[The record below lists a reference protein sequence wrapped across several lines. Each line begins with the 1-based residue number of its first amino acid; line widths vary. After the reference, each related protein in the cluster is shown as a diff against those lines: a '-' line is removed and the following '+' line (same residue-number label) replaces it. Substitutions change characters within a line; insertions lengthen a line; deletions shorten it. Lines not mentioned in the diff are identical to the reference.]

1 MLKNYPSKMRNRL
14 RRKRRVRKKVHGT
27 SERPR
32 LSVFRSGKNIYAQ
45 IIDDTQ
51 GRTLVSASSLVKEI
65 RENPA
70 GGSSDG
76 PSGGGETYGI
86 PKAVGLLLA
95 KRAMEKGVTQV
106 CFDRGSYLYHG
117 RVKALAEACR
127 EGGLVF

>member
-1 MLKNYPSKMRNRL
+1 MLKKYPSKIENRL
-14 RRKRRVRKKVHGT
+14 RRKRRVRKKIEGT

-65 RENPA
+65 RENLP
-70 GGSSDG
+70 GGDQK
-76 PSGGGETYGI
+76 YGV

-106 CFDRGSYLYHG
+106 CFDRGAYLYHG

>member
-1 MLKNYPSKMRNRL
+1 MLRNYPRKTRNRL
-14 RRKRRVRKKVHGT
+14 RRKRRVRKKINGT
-27 SERPR
+27 PERPR

-65 RENPA
+65 RDIPGGGSA
-70 GGSSDG
+70 GGDEAG
-76 PSGGGETYGI
+76 GI

-106 CFDRGSYLYHG
+106 RFDRGAYLYHG

>member
-1 MLKNYPSKMRNRL
+1 MLRNYPSKIRNRL
-14 RRKRRVRKKVHGT
+14 RRKRRVRKKIHGT

-32 LSVFRSGKNIYAQ
+32 LSVFRSGKTIYAQ

-65 RENPA
+65 RANPA
-70 GGSSDG
+70 GG

>member
-1 MLKNYPSKMRNRL
+1 MLKHYPRKIRNRL
-14 RRKRRVRKKVHGT
+14 RRKRRVRKKIQGT

-32 LSVFRSGKNIYAQ
+32 LSVFRSSKNIYAQ

-51 GRTLVSASSLVKEI
+51 GRTLVSASSLVKES
-65 RENPA
+65 RETPA
-70 GGSSDG
+70 GGSS
-76 PSGGGETYGI
+76 GGDETGGI

-106 CFDRGSYLYHG
+106 CFDRGAYLYHG